1 MATLN
6 LNEKKIPSAENLR
19 LIAQLCISLANKQSS
34 LEDRCID
41 PWKSGE
47 VYQKDISYVSYNNYL
62 YFCTVSNSD
71 TDFVESHWTK
81 LSDTISE
88 LTKADIEAL
97 VNLTPEQITNLQSLI
112 DDTSISTTHTNS
124 SSHIYMAIQDAIAE
138 CKDDTLKQIAKK
150 VSGSYKIANT
160 TADIVS
166 ADYIYLLSN
175 GTNYDLYVLVDGTAT
190 KVGDT
195 NIDLSEYV
203 KITDLADYMKTS
215 DADGKFA
222 TITTVD
228 GKVDKT
234 DIVDNLTSTDTDKR
248 LSANQGKVLK
258 DEVDLKAN
266 DSDVV
271 KKTDITTTIDKTST
285 DDKIP
290 TAKAIYNK
298 SKNKISEVLSGG
310 DIIAYAD
317 AISNETIT
325 DTVRMMNATNSPY
338 GVNQTN
344 NDFYYTIYNII
355 TDYNFKRIVA
365 YDIREN
371 DMYMIMKNTGVWG
384 TWERVCTTS
393 VADVPFTKLTLDSS
407 VFTSVDNSTYISYS
421 VRNGICTITCKG
433 VGLVSPGVYFATR
446 DIPHPVGG
454 YVTNILQVRYED
466 TVPTKPVFLSAE
478 DGRLRIY
485 SQSSTGPFWGTL
497 TYRVAE
503 D

>member
-34 LEDRCID
+34 LEDRCIA

-88 LTKADIEAL
+88 LTKSDIEAL

-195 NIDLSEYV
+195 NIDLSEYI
-203 KITDLADYMKTS
+203 KATDLADYMKTS

-228 GKVDKT
+228 GKFDKT
-234 DIVDNLTSTDTDKR
+234 NILTALDNSATDDQVY
-248 LSANQGKVLK
+248 SA
-258 DEVDLKAN
+258 KAIN
-266 DSDVV
+266 AELDGVV
-271 KKTDITTTIDKTST
+271 KKTDISTTINSAST
-285 DDKIP
+285 DDTVP
-290 TAKAIYNK
+290 TSKAVETRI
-298 SKNKISEVLSGG
+298 SKREIIKNVDLNTFVDEGKYYIGSGC
-310 DIIAYAD
+310 
-317 AISNETIT
+317 
-325 DTVRMMNATNSPY
+325 TNSPIDGGY
-338 GVNQTN
+338 LNIMRYDD
-344 NDFYYTIYNII
+344 DFVCQICARY
-355 TDYNFKRIVA
+355 RISTSKNM
-365 YDIREN
+365 YIRT
-371 DMYMIMKNTGVWG
+371 KVSG
-384 TWERVCTTS
+384 TWQEWQSVCTTS
-393 VADVPFTKLTLDSS
+393 VADVPVTDVT
-407 VFTSVDNSTYISYS
+407 FTSPNVSKGHEIEVCKYCVKNGVCYVTLNDLTFSSSYVSAENFVVLPKPAMRQDFELTNDCGTTVLGKLFLEESGAMHLYTNTTPVTATGYISFSY
-421 VRNGICTITCKG
+421 
-433 VGLVSPGVYFATR
+433 
-446 DIPHPVGG
+446 PV
-454 YVTNILQVRYED
+454 EE
-466 TVPTKPVFLSAE
+466 S
-478 DGRLRIY
+478 
-485 SQSSTGPFWGTL
+485 
-497 TYRVAE
+497 
-503 D
+503 

>member
-34 LEDRCID
+34 LEDRCIA

-88 LTKADIEAL
+88 LTKTDIEAL

-175 GTNYDLYVLVDGTAT
+175 GSNYDLYVLVDGTAT

-195 NIDLSEYV
+195 NIDLSEYI
-203 KITDLADYMKTS
+203 KATDLADYMKTS

-228 GKVDKT
+228 GKIDKTNIIIGKDNSATDDQVYSAKAINTELDGVVKKT
-234 DIVDNLTSTDTDKR
+234 DIIDNLTSTDTDKP
-248 LSANQGKVLK
+248 LSANQGKILDDKKLDKADVGKITVLNANGVDIK
-258 DEVDLKAN
+258 DFILKN
-266 DSDVV
+266 CTEQFKEYHIISTPTC
-271 KKTDITTTIDKTST
+271 TDIPANNYFYMIVRRTGNNTFKVTAKEANCTNEYVRNYRSDAAVWTKWAKVCTTTVEDIPKT
-285 DDKIP
+285 
-290 TAKAIYNK
+290 N
-298 SKNKISEVLSGG
+298 
-310 DIIAYAD
+310 IAPV
-317 AISNETIT
+317 NETT
-325 DTVRMMNATNSPY
+325 FV
-338 GVNQTN
+338 
-344 NDFYYTIYNII
+344 
-355 TDYNFKRIVA
+355 NFKGNSMCNYCV
-365 YDIREN
+365 EN
-371 DMYMIMKNTGVWG
+371 GVCYVSLWGVQVTVTGRANTGVMLPLPKSG
-384 TWERVCTTS
+384 FFGGGELIGGGDAEIHAYAHTIPETGELKFNVKDAN
-393 VADVPFTKLTLDSS
+393 VALYGMF
-407 VFTSVDNSTYISYS
+407 SY
-421 VRNGICTITCKG
+421 
-433 VGLVSPGVYFATR
+433 
-446 DIPHPVGG
+446 PVEG
-454 YVTNILQVRYED
+454 
-466 TVPTKPVFLSAE
+466 
-478 DGRLRIY
+478 
-485 SQSSTGPFWGTL
+485 
-497 TYRVAE
+497 
-503 D
+503 

>member
-34 LEDRCID
+34 LEDRCIA

-88 LTKADIEAL
+88 LTKSDIEAL
-97 VNLTPEQITNLQSLI
+97 VNLTHEQIANLQSLI

-203 KITDLADYMKTS
+203 KTTDLADYMKTS

-228 GKVDKT
+228 GKVNKT
-234 DIVDNLTSTDTDKR
+234 DIVDNLTSTDTDKP

-271 KKTDITTTIDKTST
+271 KKTDISTSIDSAST
-285 DDKIP
+285 DDEIP
-290 TAKAIYNK
+290 TSKAVETRILK
-298 SKNKISEVLSGG
+298 REIIKNVDLNTFVDEGKYYIASGC
-310 DIIAYAD
+310 
-317 AISNETIT
+317 
-325 DTVRMMNATNSPY
+325 TNSPVDGGY
-338 GVNQTN
+338 LNIMRYDDYYVCQICARYRIAASSN
-344 NDFYYTIYNII
+344 NMY
-355 TDYNFKRIVA
+355 
-365 YDIREN
+365 IRTKIEG
-371 DMYMIMKNTGVWG
+371 KWG
-384 TWERVCTTS
+384 TWQKLCTTG
-393 VADVPFTKLTLDSS
+393 VADVPPTDVTFASPNVSKARENEVCKYCVKNGVCYVTLNDLLFSSNYKSEESFVVLPKPAMRQDFELTDSLGTTVLGKLFLEESGAMHLYTNTTP
-407 VFTSVDNSTYISYS
+407 VTATGYISFSY
-421 VRNGICTITCKG
+421 
-433 VGLVSPGVYFATR
+433 P
-446 DIPHPVGG
+446 
-454 YVTNILQVRYED
+454 
-466 TVPTKPVFLSAE
+466 
-478 DGRLRIY
+478 
-485 SQSSTGPFWGTL
+485 
-497 TYRVAE
+497 VAE
-503 D
+503 S

>member
-34 LEDRCID
+34 LEDRCIA

-47 VYQKDISYVSYNNYL
+47 VYQKDISYVSHDGYIYL
-62 YFCTVSNSD
+62 CSVSNND
-71 TDFVESHWTK
+71 TDFTESHWAK

-234 DIVDNLTSTDTDKR
+234 DIVDNLTSTDTDKP

-384 TWERVCTTS
+384 TWKRVCTTS

>member
-34 LEDRCID
+34 LEDRCIA

-88 LTKADIEAL
+88 LTKSDIEAL
-97 VNLTPEQITNLQSLI
+97 VNLTHEQIANLQSLI

-203 KITDLADYMKTS
+203 KTTDLADYMKTS

-228 GKVDKT
+228 GKVNKT
-234 DIVDNLTSTDTDKR
+234 DIVDNLTSTDTDKP

-271 KKTDITTTIDKTST
+271 KKTDISTSIDSAST
-285 DDKIP
+285 DDEIP
-290 TAKAIYNK
+290 TSKAVETRILK
-298 SKNKISEVLSGG
+298 R
-310 DIIAYAD
+310 
-317 AISNETIT
+317 ETIKNVDLNT
-325 DTVRMMNATNSPY
+325 FVDEGKYYIDSGCTNSPVDGGY
-338 GVNQTN
+338 LNIMRC
-344 NDFYYTIYNII
+344 NDDYVCQICARYNIAASNN
-355 TDYNFKRIVA
+355 TY
-365 YDIREN
+365 IRTRV
-371 DMYMIMKNTGVWG
+371 DGKWG
-384 TWERVCTTS
+384 TWKKVCTTS
-393 VADVPFTKLTLDSS
+393 VVDVPLTSLAWAETTYFENTFTGCFYQVKNGVCFVNIDMICNAPMTGGYKLPLTLPKPATEYVHFSVSS
-407 VFTSVDNSTYISYS
+407 LPNGAYESSSITIAVTSNGTHIVAYGGVATHRYLGMLSY
-421 VRNGICTITCKG
+421 
-433 VGLVSPGVYFATR
+433 P
-446 DIPHPVGG
+446 
-454 YVTNILQVRYED
+454 
-466 TVPTKPVFLSAE
+466 
-478 DGRLRIY
+478 
-485 SQSSTGPFWGTL
+485 
-497 TYRVAE
+497 VAE
-503 D
+503 S

>member
-34 LEDRCID
+34 LEDRCIA

-47 VYQKDISYVSYNNYL
+47 VYQKDISYVSYNGYL

-88 LTKADIEAL
+88 LTKTDIEAL

-203 KITDLADYMKTS
+203 KTTDLADYIKTS

-222 TITTVD
+222 TITTVE
-228 GKVDKT
+228 GTLGNLNALVD
-234 DIVDNLTSTDTDKR
+234 
-248 LSANQGKVLK
+248 
-258 DEVDLKAN
+258 
-266 DSDVV
+266 
-271 KKTDITTTIDKTST
+271 
-285 DDKIP
+285 
-290 TAKAIYNK
+290 
-298 SKNKISEVLSGG
+298 
-310 DIIAYAD
+310 
-317 AISNETIT
+317 
-325 DTVRMMNATNSPY
+325 
-338 GVNQTN
+338 
-344 NDFYYTIYNII
+344 
-355 TDYNFKRIVA
+355 
-365 YDIREN
+365 
-371 DMYMIMKNTGVWG
+371 
-384 TWERVCTTS
+384 
-393 VADVPFTKLTLDSS
+393 TKLPM
-407 VFTSVDNSTYISYS
+407 VTSLPT
-421 VRNGICTITCKG
+421 
-433 VGLVSPGVYFATR
+433 SPS
-446 DIPHPVGG
+446 
-454 YVTNILQVRYED
+454 NQE
-466 TVPTKPVFLSAE
+466 TVL
-478 DGRLRIY
+478 
-485 SQSSTGPFWGTL
+485 
-497 TYRVAE
+497 
-503 D
+503 

>member
-34 LEDRCID
+34 LEDRCIA

-47 VYQKDISYVSYNNYL
+47 VYQKGISYVSYNDYL

-175 GTNYDLYVLVDGTAT
+175 GSNYDLYVLVDGTAT

-203 KITDLADYMKTS
+203 KTTDLADYMKTS

-234 DIVDNLTSTDTDKR
+234 SIATT
-248 LSANQGKVLK
+248 LS
-258 DEVDLKAN
+258 D
-266 DSDVV
+266 
-271 KKTDITTTIDKTST
+271 TST
-285 DDKIP
+285 DDEVP
-290 TAKAIYNK
+290 SAKVVYDNAIKDKNLKTYTTLEQLGLADGCSVEDIYLKLPDNSYFECGVDTSQSVSGLYNLLNVPQANGLLTIRK
-298 SKNKISEVLSGG
+298 YNSYRFSLEYKLSASGG
-310 DIIAYAD
+310 VT
-317 AISNETIT
+317 SNELYIGQLKGS
-325 DTVRMMNATNSPY
+325 DGS
-338 GVNQTN
+338 
-344 NDFYYTIYNII
+344 DL
-355 TDYNFKRIVA
+355 
-365 YDIREN
+365 
-371 DMYMIMKNTGVWG
+371 
-384 TWERVCTTS
+384 TWSRVCTTT
-393 VADVPFTKLTLDSS
+393 VADTNGYGILSNDATGSVEYRVINGVCYVYIQYLAEGLTGTGVLE
-407 VFTSVDNSTYISYS
+407 IS
-421 VRNGICTITCKG
+421 GLPKQATIVNVSLENFG
-433 VGLVSPGVYFATR
+433 NRVGTL
-446 DIPHPVGG
+446 
-454 YVTNILQVRYED
+454 
-466 TVPTKPVFLSAE
+466 
-478 DGRLRIY
+478 Y
-485 SQSSTGPFWGTL
+485 SQDDLTFNIHKSSTAAGYGSFS
-497 TYRVAE
+497 YKVAE
-503 D
+503 S

>member
-34 LEDRCID
+34 LEDRCIA

-47 VYQKDISYVSYNNYL
+47 VYQKDISYVSHGGYIYL
-62 YFCTVSNSD
+62 CSVSNND

-175 GTNYDLYVLVDGTAT
+175 GSNYDLYVLVDGTAT

-203 KITDLADYMKTS
+203 KTTDLADYMKTS

-228 GKVDKT
+228 GKFDKT
-234 DIVDNLTSTDTDKR
+234 NILTALDNSATDDQVY
-248 LSANQGKVLK
+248 SA
-258 DEVDLKAN
+258 KAIN
-266 DSDVV
+266 AELDGVV
-271 KKTDITTTIDKTST
+271 KKTDISTTINSTST
-285 DDKIP
+285 DDTVPTNKAVYDSLINKVNNTIVLTTADEVNSFDRVYQSFIIEPSVAESVGLPKAPDSTWFCINLSHVKGFKYPSQIAFEYAGIERIMYRTAHNGVWHNWRKIP
-290 TAKAIYNK
+290 
-298 SKNKISEVLSGG
+298 
-310 DIIAYAD
+310 
-317 AISNETIT
+317 
-325 DTVRMMNATNSPY
+325 
-338 GVNQTN
+338 
-344 NDFYYTIYNII
+344 
-355 TDYNFKRIVA
+355 
-365 YDIREN
+365 
-371 DMYMIMKNTGVWG
+371 
-384 TWERVCTTS
+384 TTS
-393 VADVPFTKLTLDSS
+393 VADVPVTDVT
-407 VFTSVDNSTYISYS
+407 FTSPNVSKARENEVCKYCVKNGVCYVTLNDLLFSSGYKSEEGFVVLPKPAMRQDFELTDSLGTTVLGKLFLEESGAMHLYTNTTPVTATGYISFSY
-421 VRNGICTITCKG
+421 
-433 VGLVSPGVYFATR
+433 P
-446 DIPHPVGG
+446 
-454 YVTNILQVRYED
+454 
-466 TVPTKPVFLSAE
+466 
-478 DGRLRIY
+478 
-485 SQSSTGPFWGTL
+485 
-497 TYRVAE
+497 VAE
-503 D
+503 S

>member
-34 LEDRCID
+34 LEDRCIA

-47 VYQKDISYVSYNNYL
+47 VYQKDISYVSHDDYL

-88 LTKADIEAL
+88 ITKADIEAL

-175 GTNYDLYVLVDGTAT
+175 GSNYDLYVLVDGTAT

-203 KITDLADYMKTS
+203 KTTDLADYMKTA

-228 GKVDKT
+228 EKVDKT
-234 DIVDNLTSTDTDKR
+234 DMIDNLTSTDTNKP

-258 DEVDLKAN
+258 DEVDKKAEI
-266 DSDVV
+266 DDTQSSIATVYSSDKV
-271 KKTDITTTIDKTST
+271 
-285 DDKIP
+285 DKITSNIEGISITKTQELDFNNLKP
-290 TAKAIYNK
+290 TENTKEKTFVHIYSSDTLNAPNNEVTHWIVKA
-298 SKNKISEVLSGG
+298 S
-310 DIIAYAD
+310 IIDTEIRQTAMATHSSAVYVR
-317 AISNETIT
+317 STTNGT
-325 DTVRMMNATNSPY
+325 DW
-338 GVNQTN
+338 
-344 NDFYYTIYNII
+344 
-355 TDYNFKRIVA
+355 TDWQRL
-365 YDIREN
+365 
-371 DMYMIMKNTGVWG
+371 
-384 TWERVCTTS
+384 CSTS
-393 VADVPFTKLTLDSS
+393 VADVPMTTVSLDSS
-407 VFTSVDNSTYISYS
+407 KFSSGSLRYEVKNGVCYVYITDLNVEATFKDDSMNSILMPKPSGGLVTSPIVSETTGATVGLFYINSDYFGLMPRCRIFTS
-421 VRNGICTITCKG
+421 
-433 VGLVSPGVYFATR
+433 P
-446 DIPHPVGG
+446 PHKG
-454 YVTNILQVRYED
+454 YVTLSY
-466 TVPTKPVFLSAE
+466 PVAKS
-478 DGRLRIY
+478 
-485 SQSSTGPFWGTL
+485 
-497 TYRVAE
+497 
-503 D
+503 

>member
-34 LEDRCID
+34 LEDRCIA
-41 PWKSGE
+41 PWRSGE

-175 GTNYDLYVLVDGTAT
+175 GSNYDLYVLVDGTAT

-203 KITDLADYMKTS
+203 KTTDLADYMKTS

-228 GKVDKT
+228 DKVDKSNIATSLDDTVT
-234 DIVDNLTSTDTDKR
+234 DEQVTSALLAKTELDKLSTKLNGLINDTKVTTINTFSSDKIKAITNEIRKFTLSKTDYQGVEAYPTECGVYRVIKKIDGTPKDASQYASLIIYGNGYFTHIYHDVVSERIWLGYTDDSVKAPTWQEIATMDKVKDGYAKIIKNGDTDTDD
-248 LSANQGKVLK
+248 AMF
-258 DEVDLKAN
+258 
-266 DSDVV
+266 
-271 KKTDITTTIDKTST
+271 
-285 DDKIP
+285 
-290 TAKAIYNK
+290 
-298 SKNKISEVLSGG
+298 
-310 DIIAYAD
+310 IAYK
-317 AISNETIT
+317 
-325 DTVRMMNATNSPY
+325 
-338 GVNQTN
+338 N
-344 NDFYYTIYNII
+344 NNLFGIRIY
-355 TDYNFKRIVA
+355 
-365 YDIREN
+365 
-371 DMYMIMKNTGVWG
+371 KN
-384 TWERVCTTS
+384 
-393 VADVPFTKLTLDSS
+393 
-407 VFTSVDNSTYISYS
+407 DNSEHELRFSESGISY
-421 VRNGICTITCKG
+421 VKNGVTIW
-433 VGLVSPGVYFATR
+433 
-446 DIPHPVGG
+446 
-454 YVTNILQVRYED
+454 
-466 TVPTKPVFLSAE
+466 TK
-478 DGRLRIY
+478 
-485 SQSSTGPFWGTL
+485 
-497 TYRVAE
+497 
-503 D
+503 

>member
-34 LEDRCID
+34 LEDRCIA

-47 VYQKDISYVSYNNYL
+47 VYQKDISYVSHGGYIYL
-62 YFCTVSNSD
+62 CSVSNND

-88 LTKADIEAL
+88 LTKADMEAL

-228 GKVDKT
+228 GKFDKT
-234 DIVDNLTSTDTDKR
+234 NILTALDNSATDDKVY
-248 LSANQGKVLK
+248 SA
-258 DEVDLKAN
+258 KAIN
-266 DSDVV
+266 AELDGVV
-271 KKTDITTTIDKTST
+271 KKTDISTTINSTST
-285 DDKIP
+285 DDTVP
-290 TAKAIYNK
+290 TNKAVETRI
-298 SKNKISEVLSGG
+298 SKREIIKNVDLNTFVDEGKYYIASGC
-310 DIIAYAD
+310 
-317 AISNETIT
+317 
-325 DTVRMMNATNSPY
+325 TNSPIDGGY
-338 GVNQTN
+338 LNIMRYDD
-344 NDFYYTIYNII
+344 DFVCQICARYYISTSKNMY
-355 TDYNFKRIVA
+355 
-365 YDIREN
+365 IRT
-371 DMYMIMKNTGVWG
+371 KVSG
-384 TWERVCTTS
+384 TWQEWQSVCTTS
-393 VADVPFTKLTLDSS
+393 VADVPVTIVNLTGTDIHGTVKYMVKS
-407 VFTSVDNSTYISYS
+407 
-421 VRNGICTITCKG
+421 GICYVSAWGVESDTAKTAYRLVEAGVMPKPIISSGTALVHGDTAQKG
-433 VGLVSPGVYFATR
+433 KIMGQLYIDNFGALSLHIY
-446 DIPHPVGG
+446 IPNTELTGMG
-454 YVTNILQVRYED
+454 YGSFSY
-466 TVPTKPVFLSAE
+466 P
-478 DGRLRIY
+478 
-485 SQSSTGPFWGTL
+485 
-497 TYRVAE
+497 VAE
-503 D
+503 S